1 MYLDRDEL
9 WVFCHRPFSSAP
21 FIRMKLGLR
30 EREWAHRHFLPTAD
44 GSAQIGWFALS
55 SRLQTQGGGA
65 EVAGLRPR
73 GRPARRTLLLL
84 AFGSIAGC
92 PTRRSA
98 SRNPSFACW
107 VGVAAVI
114 QHVPIQSDFNL
125 EQRKAPLFSFF
136 NDCSVCTNK
145 EEDLNTF
152 MSAFQLSCTSA
163 KELFKKGCFETKELC
178 DAPQPQTP
186 HATPAVHLFGW
197 LGSSK
202 SPSNRWML
210 SALLAKKHLFCW
222 FRENL
227 PELQTGSFRFLLQLL
242 QLQTF
247 SWKWTILKNT
257 SLKLQIPSD
266 HQPLLFLFFWMQLQ
280 TTSWTAFCLKAWR
293 WWPNKV
299 ADKTATFRF
308 FRNVASFRD
317 TVGLLLDLQQIQR
330 RWKCGS
336 TFRIFR
342 SFQLQMFPSVSNPT
356 AGSGFSVYYSS
367 Y

>member
-125 EQRKAPLFSFF
+125 ERRKAPLFSFF

-163 KELFKKGCFETKELC
+163 KELFKKGCFGTKELC

-257 SLKLQIPSD
+257 SLKLQIPFCSFFSECSCKLQAGQLSVLKHEDGGQTKSQTKLRHLDFSEMWPLSETRLASCWTYSRYSD
-266 HQPLLFLFFWMQLQ
+266 VENVDQPSGSSEASSCRCSRLCPTQQQVQVSLFI
-280 TTSWTAFCLKAWR
+280 TALI
-293 WWPNKV
+293 
-299 ADKTATFRF
+299 
-308 FRNVASFRD
+308 S
-317 TVGLLLDLQQIQR
+317 L
-330 RWKCGS
+330 
-336 TFRIFR
+336 
-342 SFQLQMFPSVSNPT
+342 
-356 AGSGFSVYYSS
+356 
-367 Y
+367 